1 MGVIVADVSVVNVP
15 CCEVQK
21 AGEAAPGQCLPN
33 GVVCENRDDYIFFDN
48 FHPTEISY
56 TYTASRAYR
65 AVLQTDASPVDIE
78 RLVRLWLRILL
89 ILFASVDNSSITELF
104 SPNIFKLFL
113 AYFVWL
119 SDE

>member
-1 MGVIVADVSVVNVP
+1 MVGLFKSNYYYYNSEYFFKIIKKRLKIKIKWMGVIVADVSVVNVP

-78 RLVRLWLRILL
+78 RLVRL
-89 ILFASVDNSSITELF
+89 
-104 SPNIFKLFL
+104 
-113 AYFVWL
+113 
-119 SDE
+119 